1 MSIVFIIKLIFNVI
15 LLLQDIN
22 ESGVAKPSKR
32 KEMSSPI
39 YVGRE
44 DDIKKLKRTT
54 ATVYEREVVIFYH
67 SGHFY
72 ALDCRCYHAGGPL
85 HLGEIEDINGQP
97 CIICPWHKYKITL
110 NTGEGLYQ
118 AINPKEPSAVPKW
131 KSKGP
136 KQRTHRVTVDNGN
149 VYVTLSDLMEYKES
163 DYYAEKY
170 KTGKNAE
177 K

>member
-1 MSIVFIIKLIFNVI
+1 MASLSTGEME
-15 LLLQDIN
+15 QDIN
-22 ESGVAKPSKR
+22 ESSMVKPSKR

-44 DDIKKLKRTT
+44 DDIKKLQRTT
-54 ATVYEREVVIFYH
+54 ATVHGRQVVIFYH
-67 SGHFY
+67 GGHFY

-85 HLGEIEDINGQP
+85 HLGEIEEINGQS

-131 KSKGP
+131 KSKGE

-170 KTGKNAE
+170 KTEKIAE

>member
-1 MSIVFIIKLIFNVI
+1 ME
-15 LLLQDIN
+15 QDIN

-72 ALDCRCYHAGGPL
+72 ALDCCCYHAGGPL

-97 CIICPWHKYKITL
+97 KVSEGRESKL
-110 NTGEGLYQ
+110 NQLP
-118 AINPKEPSAVPKW
+118 ALWNCWILINIRNSSTSALDKVLQ
-131 KSKGP
+131 SK
-136 KQRTHRVTVDNGN
+136 
-149 VYVTLSDLMEYKES
+149 
-163 DYYAEKY
+163 
-170 KTGKNAE
+170 
-177 K
+177 

>member
-1 MSIVFIIKLIFNVI
+1 INLICNMV
-15 LLLQDIN
+15 
-22 ESGVAKPSKR
+22 KPSKR
-32 KEMSSPI
+32 KDVSNPV

-44 DDIKKLKRTT
+44 EDIKRLQRTT
-54 ATVYEREVVIFYH
+54 ATVHERQVVIFYH
-67 SGHFY
+67 GGHFY
-72 ALDCRCYHAGGPL
+72 ALDCRCYRKNL
-85 HLGEIEDINGQP
+85 KMICIETYRTIKDINGQP

-131 KSKGP
+131 KSKGA

-170 KTGKNAE
+170 KTEKMAE

>member
-1 MSIVFIIKLIFNVI
+1 MVSPSTGEME
-15 LLLQDIN
+15 QGIN
-22 ESGVAKPSKR
+22 DGSVVKPSKR
-32 KEMSSPI
+32 KEVSSPV

-44 DDIKKLKRTT
+44 DDIKKLQRTRV
-54 ATVYEREVVIFYH
+54 AVHERDIVIFYH
-67 SGHFY
+67 AGQFY

-118 AINPKEPSAVPKW
+118 AINPREPSAVPKW
-131 KSKGP
+131 QSKGA

-149 VYVTLSDLMEYKES
+149 VYVTLSDLTDSKDS

-170 KTGKNAE
+170 KTEKNAE